1 MEANKTVLDFF
12 NSGQSQT
19 QTLDASLM
27 LDQNYSD
34 SVFVEELKSK
44 LGYILRREFAESPQ
58 KQTIVEDSTGLNFAC
73 PYCGDSYANH
83 SKKRGHLILNDS
95 KWVGYYKCFNCNRF
109 TSIPKFFKDF
119 KSDLTLDGVMY
130 VSKHIEVSKEAM
142 KGKSSEI
149 TADIF
154 QKSLAL
160 EYGIPKTQLQEI
172 LHLYDIKNSYPTE
185 SAFAYL
191 ANRNQFDFSKF
202 LYEPR
207 SQNIIIM
214 NLVDDKVIGMQTRS
228 INPNTPKDRRFMT
241 FNLDKLYK
249 RILRNTAIDVP
260 EKLNTLSTVF
270 NIFSVN
276 IYIPIIVTEGPMD
289 AFLLPNAIATSGAN
303 KNLPIELPFYYLY
316 DSDSTGIKHAIEKL
330 KMKQKVFL
338 WGKFKQDYN
347 LPKKDKWDVNDCVNY
362 IKKTKGY
369 SAKIEWQKYFS
380 DNILDMMYIDSLSL

>member
-1 MEANKTVLDFF
+1 MVNKTVLDFF
-12 NSGQSQT
+12 SSGQSQQ

-34 SVFVEELKSK
+34 SAFVEELKSK
-44 LGYILRREFAESPQ
+44 LGYILRREFADSPQ

-73 PYCGDSYANH
+73 PYCGDSYSNH
-83 SKKRGHLILNDS
+83 SKKRGHLILNDN

-109 TSIPKFFKDF
+109 TTIPKFFKDF
-119 KSDLTLDGVMY
+119 KNDLTLDGIMY
-130 VSKHIEVSKEAM
+130 MSKHTEVSKEAM
-142 KGKSSEI
+142 RGKSSEI

-154 QKSLAL
+154 QKNLAL

-172 LHLYDIKNSYPTE
+172 LHLYEIRNTYPTE
-185 SAFAYL
+185 AAFAYL
-191 ANRNQFDFSKF
+191 AGRNQFDFSKF
-202 LYEPR
+202 LYEPK

-260 EKLNTLSTVF
+260 DKLNTLSVVF

-276 IYIPIIVTEGPMD
+276 IYRPIIVTEGPMD
-289 AFLLPNAIATSGAN
+289 AFLLPNAIAASGAN
-303 KNLPIELPFYYLY
+303 KNLPIDLPFYYLY
-316 DSDSTGIKHAIEKL
+316 DSDVTGNKHAIEKL
-330 KMKQKVFL
+330 KAKQNVFL
-338 WGKFKQDYN
+338 WGKFKQDYD
-347 LPKKDKWDVNDCVNY
+347 LPKKSKWDVNDCVNY
-362 IKKTKGY
+362 IKSRNGY
-369 SAKIEWQKYFS
+369 SAKIEWHKYFS
-380 DNILDMMYIDSLSL
+380 NNILDMMYIDSLTL